1 MDKKEKRYCIV
12 TAADLTVLEKKVN
25 ELMDEGWL
33 PQGGVSWVYA
43 GCSQAMMKP
52 RSLEEEF
59 AELFGEGAGF
69 YELRNTETEVPAF
82 MVEDLTNADREI

>member
-1 MDKKEKRYCIV
+1 MGEERRYRII

-33 PQGGVSWVYA
+33 PQGGVSWVYDGYA
-43 GCSQAMMKP
+43 QAMLRP